1 MAQSNL
7 AFVRRERRYG
17 GLGLILAGVLAGSLA
32 IGPWS
37 SERRDDPTPVAGARS
52 TQEQP
57 RARAASPVPAVAP
70 EAPKPSP
77 TDERRRRLL
86 ITLMTNGAGPL
97 RPYGGL
103 GR

>member
-7 AFVRRERRYG
+7 AFVRRVRRYG

-32 IGPWS
+32 IGLWS

-52 TQEQP
+52 TREQP

-77 TDERRRRLL
+77 TDEQRRRLL
-86 ITLMTNGAGPL
+86 IMLMTNGAGPL

>member
-7 AFVRRERRYG
+7 AFVRRVRRYG
-17 GLGLILAGVLAGSLA
+17 GLGLILAGVVAGGLA

-37 SERRDDPTPVAGARS
+37 SERRDDPTPVVGAGS
-52 TQEQP
+52 TREPP
-57 RARAASPVPAVAP
+57 RALPASPVSAVAP

-77 TDERRRRLL
+77 TDEQRRRLL
-86 ITLMTNGAGPL
+86 IVLMMNGAGPL